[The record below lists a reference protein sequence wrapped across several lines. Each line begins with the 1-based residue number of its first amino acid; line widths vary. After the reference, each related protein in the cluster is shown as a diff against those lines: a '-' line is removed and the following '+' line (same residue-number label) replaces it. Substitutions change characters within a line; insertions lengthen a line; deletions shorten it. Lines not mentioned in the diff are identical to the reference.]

1 MNRAEIAN
9 LKNQIGQM
17 STDLKSLRAEVE
29 DLKALA
35 KENAMMMEKM
45 NKSVTRKKKDTTKG
59 KDE

>member
-35 KENAMMMEKM
+35 QEKALTMEKM
-45 NKSVTRKKKDTTKG
+45 NKSATRKKKDTTKG

>member
-35 KENAMMMEKM
+35 KENALTMEKM

>member
-35 KENAMMMEKM
+35 KENALTMEKM
-45 NKSVTRKKKDTTKG
+45 TKSVTRKKKDTIKG

>member
-17 STDLKSLRAEVE
+17 SLDLKSLRAEVE

>member
-17 STDLKSLRAEVE
+17 STDLTLLRAEVE

-35 KENAMMMEKM
+35 KENAQMMEKM
-45 NKSVTRKKKDTTKG
+45 NKSVTRKKKDTSKG

>member
-29 DLKALA
+29 DIKALA

>member
-35 KENAMMMEKM
+35 KENALTMEKM
-45 NKSVTRKKKDTTKG
+45 NKSVTRKKKDTIKG